1 MNFSRQSPFE
11 LLKPSKHS
19 ESRGGSVVSERI
31 LVVDDDRATADMQAM
46 LISTLGYEAK
56 AVYSGQDAVE
66 QITTYEPDMALI
78 DIGMPERDGYDTV
91 AGIRQQP
98 GGTHVILVAV
108 TGWSRD
114 EDKRRAY
121 ASGFDLH
128 IAKPM
133 RVETLKELIALLDPD
148 GDGAENGVNHRAD
161 ADPR

>member
-1 MNFSRQSPFE
+1 M
-11 LLKPSKHS
+11 
-19 ESRGGSVVSERI
+19 SERI

-56 AVYSGQDAVE
+56 AVYSGREAVE
-66 QITTYEPDMALI
+66 QITSYEPDMALI

-121 ASGFDLH
+121 ESGFDLH
-128 IAKPM
+128 VAKPM
-133 RVETLKELIALLDPD
+133 RVETLRELIALLDPS
-148 GDGAENGVNHRAD
+148 GDAASGNPD
-161 ADPR
+161 

>member
-1 MNFSRQSPFE
+1 
-11 LLKPSKHS
+11 
-19 ESRGGSVVSERI
+19 VSERI
-31 LVVDDDRATADMQAM
+31 LVVDDDHATADMQAM

-56 AVYSGQDAVE
+56 AVYSGQEAVE
-66 QITTYEPDMALI
+66 QIATYEPDMALI

-121 ASGFDLH
+121 ESGFDLH
-128 IAKPM
+128 VSKPM
-133 RVETLKELIALLDPD
+133 RVETLRELIALLDPSGKEATGNQD
-148 GDGAENGVNHRAD
+148 
-161 ADPR
+161 

>member
-1 MNFSRQSPFE
+1 M
-11 LLKPSKHS
+11 
-19 ESRGGSVVSERI
+19 SERI
-31 LVVDDDRATADMQAM
+31 LVVDDDRTTADMQAL

-56 AVYSGQDAVE
+56 AVYSGKEAVE

-121 ASGFDLH
+121 ESGFDLH

-133 RVETLKELIALLDPD
+133 RVETLKELIALLDPE
-148 GDGAENGVNHRAD
+148 GEAASGNRTSNRAGPD
-161 ADPR
+161 RS